1 MLFSLGPGEEHV
13 FLESVYLSFCKW
25 HLAGEGGDNNIGSM
39 WLMGAWEDSRSS
51 LVGSPL
57 QGPLGRRPLCESVY
71 RPSGALPVRDL
82 SPIAPG
88 TEPRLPPKISGQVI
102 VTHFLNMKVKVNI

>member
-13 FLESVYLSFCKW
+13 FLESVYLSFCEW
-25 HLAGEGGDNNIGSM
+25 HLAGEGQDNNIGSM
-39 WLMGAWEDSRSS
+39 WLMGAWEDSRNS

-57 QGPLGRRPLCESVY
+57 QGPLGRRPLCEPVY
-71 RPSGALPVRDL
+71 RPSGLCWSEIFPLLPL
-82 SPIAPG
+82 GPSHA
-88 TEPRLPPKISGQVI
+88 LPPKISGQVI